1 MGERNIKKDG
11 EKKIRQM
18 DRDMERKRETEMK
31 RQIHW
36 VKEGCLVYL
45 KASNHYQ
52 IETWPKPSNRGRSSR
67 LSRGRSGL
75 QWVPWHHSKGPGTS
89 IVHGCCAL
97 SICYLCLALSLYLSM
112 DSMPPFVKSNYFY
125 NGLRAL
131 SLCWKDV
138 LDEQLSKEPSCPSS
152 VINESS
158 LFRKVWLALDSC
170 STFTDR
176 GTDRIAQSWDTF
188 TGGMSNQGN
197 RLFCIFSVF
206 FSFWV
211 AIIFFFAENQIWT
224 RESCQRKALPVWAPF
239 WPGFKYLSSLF
250 AEYLCL
256 YIRTHWCDFLITPD
270 FNLLIKDRTQPGRSY
285 CWRGQPGS
293 TLGGGGF

>member
-1 MGERNIKKDG
+1 MSS
-11 EKKIRQM
+11 M
-18 DRDMERKRETEMK
+18 TPF
-31 RQIHW
+31 
-36 VKEGCLVYL
+36 EGSRYL
-45 KASNHYQ
+45 HSAWLLCPLYL
-52 IETWPKPSNRGRSSR
+52 
-67 LSRGRSGL
+67 LSL
-75 QWVPWHHSKGPGTS
+75 P
-89 IVHGCCAL
+89 
-97 SICYLCLALSLYLSM
+97 LSLYLSM
-112 DSMPPFVKSNYFY
+112 DSMPPFAKSNYFY

-138 LDEQLSKEPSCPSS
+138 LGEQLSKEPSCPSS

-197 RLFCIFSVF
+197 RLFCIFNVF

-211 AIIFFFAENQIWT
+211 ATFFLFAENQIWT

-239 WPGFKYLSSLF
+239 WPGFKYLSIYAFKRLEHADATF
-250 AEYLCL
+250 WLPL
-256 YIRTHWCDFLITPD
+256 M
-270 FNLLIKDRTQPGRSY
+270 
-285 CWRGQPGS
+285 S
-293 TLGGGGF
+293 TW